1 MNLDPK
7 SLVDDEP
14 AEAEPA
20 ADPSPSGIPTSDD
33 FVARVNAMTPGEI
46 SPDQILTVIAAINHA
61 STGDPVGTVRL
72 GPNGELAQR
81 INLNGV
87 DQWQITKPT
96 TGEQWFDF
104 APTLDWQ
111 LISGGN

>member
-7 SLVDDEP
+7 PIIDGEPTATETVEP
-14 AEAEPA
+14 APT
-20 ADPSPSGIPTSDD
+20 GIPTTDD
-33 FVARVNAMTPGEI
+33 FVQRVNAMTPGEI

-72 GPNGELAQR
+72 GPAGELAQR

-87 DQWQITKPT
+87 DQWQITKPD
-96 TGEQWFDF
+96 GARWYDLE
-104 APTLDWQ
+104 PTLAWPKIGSDQ
-111 LISGGN
+111 